1 MLTLQQFSYLWK
13 HFELLWLHSRNKSS
27 CYHEMEEQKKKHYPF
42 QPLLLPT
49 VIEIKKRQR
58 GKVVRGWFCSASLNA
73 ITPERLELHFLL
85 EPLTEKTSVADRLVC
100 VSCWMLLVQHILL
113 LFCTPVMTNNACY
126 WTKISLQLSEQSCL
140 AEIRLNDFCK
150 NKMFFLRIRS
160 QLLC

>member
-1 MLTLQQFSYLWK
+1 MKALWAALIAQQK
-13 HFELLWLHSRNKSS
+13 
-27 CYHEMEEQKKKHYPF
+27 QD
-42 QPLLLPT
+42 PLLPWNGRTKKTLSIPAT
-49 VIEIKKRQR
+49 VTAYRYWNKKRQR

-150 NKMFFLRIRS
+150 KKKMFFLRIRS